1 MIIWLA
7 SYPKSGNTLLRSI
20 LSAYF
25 FSDKGDFSFN
35 NLYKISQFPAVDN
48 FLRLGINIENDDEV
62 FKNFINAQNLIN
74 QENTKA
80 KFFKT
85 HSSLSKINGCDF
97 TDLKNTLGVIYIV
110 RDPRNVV
117 TSFAHHYN
125 MTIDEATKEM
135 ISKTRYMTRTTKIS
149 SVFLGSWS
157 INYNS
162 WKKFNEKSRY
172 LLIKYEDLV
181 SKKKATLLKVFKF
194 LESIGLSVKLD
205 MVKLNKAIKSTDF
218 DKMKD
223 MEKKE
228 TFYEGVLDNK
238 TGKRKIFFNLG
249 PKNDWRRILDEKNK
263 EIIETNFK
271 DEMIELDYLKL

>member
-249 PKNDWRRILDEKNK
+249 PKNDWRRILDEKNTRK
-263 EIIETNFK
+263 IEKVFQE
-271 DEMIELDYLKL
+271 EMLELGYLRL